1 MKIQLI
7 LMLGWSILMATSS
20 FCAKEKPGFAVIYRG
35 FIVAG
40 SEKKYQEAWRKVA
53 THFIQ
58 NCGALGS
65 ALHKTEEGEWIAYSR
80 WPSQT
85 LRDKF
90 WGHPENLP
98 KKIKEAV
105 QQMKECADATKPRSE
120 IRLEVVDDLI
130 FKRQKY
136 DIDTLSDQIVHQMEV
151 YPQIDTKKWT
161 YRTALKDLP
170 VQVGSLTKLMMQL
183 DGERY
188 DHGMSKKEIKTKI
201 ADELAD
207 LLSLTLFI
215 AHGLS
220 IDMKE
225 AWRTMLLTDQNK
237 FVTRKRVS

>member
-1 MKIQLI
+1 MKKKLI
-7 LMLGWSILMATSS
+7 LVVGWCILMATSA

-35 FIVAG
+35 FILPG
-40 SEKKYQEAWRKVA
+40 SEKKYQESWHKVA
-53 THFIQ
+53 TYFIQ
-58 NCGALGS
+58 DCGAMGS

-80 WPSQT
+80 WPSQA

-90 WGHPENLP
+90 WGRQENLP
-98 KKIKEAV
+98 KKIKTAI

-120 IRLEVVDDLI
+120 IRLKVVDDLI

-136 DIDTLSDQIVHQMEV
+136 DIDSLSEQVVHQMEA
-151 YPQIDTKKWT
+151 YPQIGTKKWT

-170 VQVGSLTKLMMQL
+170 VQVGSLTKLMMQS
-183 DGERY
+183 DGERD
-188 DHGMSKKEIKTKI
+188 DHGMSKKEIKTKM

-215 AHGLS
+215 AQGLS

-225 AWRTMLLTDQNK
+225 AWRTMLASDQAK
-237 FVTRKRVS
+237 FAARKRSS